1 MTYRILLV
9 EDDESLGATLEERL
23 VKQGYQVSLART
35 VTAAKQL
42 LGTADFHLAILD
54 VGLPDGSGYD
64 VAALLRKSRALP
76 FLFLTA
82 ESDPVQ
88 RLRGY
93 EFGAEEYI
101 PKPFH
106 LKELLLRVQ
115 HVLERHV
122 GATIVQLGNVKI
134 DFDGLMIERP
144 GMNKESLAARDMAVL
159 KLLWDLA
166 PTVVSRDRILEV
178 VWGAGNFPSNRTVDN
193 VIVRIRQALGD
204 DDSLLIR
211 SVRGVGY
218 QLMKGNSE

>member
-35 VTAAKQL
+35 VVAAKQL
-42 LGTADFHLAILD
+42 LSTADFHLAILD

-64 VAALLRKSRALP
+64 VAAILRKSRALP

-144 GMNKESLAARDMAVL
+144 GMNKENLAARDMAVL

-166 PTVVSRDRILEV
+166 PTVVSRDRILEA